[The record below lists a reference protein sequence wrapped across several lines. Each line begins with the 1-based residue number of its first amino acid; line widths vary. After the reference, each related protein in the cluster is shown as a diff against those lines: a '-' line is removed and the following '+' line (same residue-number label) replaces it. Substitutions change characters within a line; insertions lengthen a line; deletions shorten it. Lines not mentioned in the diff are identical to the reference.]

1 MGKTIDDLREMI
13 FETMRAVKDGSMDI
27 ERAKAVG
34 DLGQVVINSAKVEVQ
49 YLTSAQGSPSQFL
62 EPPVSRSADV
72 PGLPDATEGTLM
84 GMVTRRHRI
93 KG

>member
-27 ERAKAVG
+27 ERAKTVG

-49 YLTSAQGSPSQFL
+49 YLTSAQGSPSEFL
-62 EPPVSRSADV
+62 EPPVGRGDV
-72 PGLPDATEGTLM
+72 PGLPDASEGTLM
-84 GMVTRRHRI
+84 GMVTRRHRL
-93 KG
+93 K